1 MITDNSVKTL
11 AFSEKAQQDFRLI
24 DQAVSYGDERAYDQ
38 LMSRYKKS
46 VYHMILKMVRNPE
59 DAEDLTLESFGKAFK
74 NLDRFKKDYTFTTW
88 IFRIATNH
96 TIDFIR
102 KKRLN
107 TLSLNNT
114 LNPESDMS
122 FSLDVRDT
130 CLTPDQSIINDQKIA
145 LVQIYVKKLPIKY
158 RQLVHLRYFDELS
171 LHEISC
177 KLDTPLGTI
186 KAQLHRSRELM
197 HQLMKIHLHHI

>member
-24 DQAVSYGDERAYDQ
+24 DQAVIYGDELAYNQ

-114 LNPESDMS
+114 LNTE
-122 FSLDVRDT
+122 
-130 CLTPDQSIINDQKIA
+130 
-145 LVQIYVKKLPIKY
+145 
-158 RQLVHLRYFDELS
+158 
-171 LHEISC
+171 
-177 KLDTPLGTI
+177 
-186 KAQLHRSRELM
+186 
-197 HQLMKIHLHHI
+197 